1 MQEKNVEWDVVNG
14 LHSSKCE
21 VILIVLDNL
30 VIVAHS
36 KCLLHLPYTPSF
48 FY

>member
-1 MQEKNVEWDVVNG
+1 MEWDVVNG

-21 VILIVLDNL
+21 VILIVLENH

-36 KCLLHLPYTPSF
+36 KWLLHLPYTPSF
-48 FY
+48 FTDLNQA